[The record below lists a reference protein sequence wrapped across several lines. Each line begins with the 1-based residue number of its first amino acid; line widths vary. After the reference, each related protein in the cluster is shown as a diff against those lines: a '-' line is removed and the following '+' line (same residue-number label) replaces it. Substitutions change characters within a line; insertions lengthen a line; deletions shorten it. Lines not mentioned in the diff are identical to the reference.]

1 MINSIQF
8 YRQLGKMIQGDMK
21 KIKIDLK
28 LMNQRLVPLEEPL
41 TREMIMRTKKEHQ
54 RILADALKS
63 KTMTNTQKVK
73 LSKLEE

>member
-1 MINSIQF
+1 
-8 YRQLGKMIQGDMK
+8 
-21 KIKIDLK
+21 
-28 LMNQRLVPLEEPL
+28 VPLEEPL